1 MERSLPP
8 LVLAIPTGYLRPEF
22 LNTSETTEFV
32 LDFSTGGMTG
42 YGKIC
47 ESRPVQIG
55 GLAFSERKGSYP
67 CKPRPSNGHPS
78 AEDDASRNY

>member
-42 YGKIC
+42 YGKIAT
-47 ESRPVQIG
+47 SPDWRF
-55 GLAFSERKGSYP
+55 GLFREKGFLSL
-67 CKPRPSNGHPS
+67 
-78 AEDDASRNY
+78 